1 MLRGVLFISQFP
13 IMFFSHSQNQNNKP
27 KPKPR
32 GKLIVLYGINNL
44 GKTTQAK
51 MLVEK
56 LKQTDIAAEY
66 LKYPLYGL
74 APSGTLINNYLRQGN
89 FYKLTPREAQ
99 IIYTLNRTQY
109 EETLKQKL
117 AQGIFIIAEDYTGT
131 GLAWGIGAD
140 VDENF
145 LKFINSHLLK
155 EDLAILFDGS
165 RFTSGIETNHRHE
178 QNEELTNKVR
188 VTHLHLAQERDWQ
201 IINANQTIEQVQA
214 AVWKKVK
221 KILPADETADIN
233 NLIAKAYPAEE
244 NKVEITAINPII
256 SDVKNINMNPR
267 LLGPE
272 EKEERSCAQF
282 NFTSTINSTIEVQKL
297 TPDAKP
303 PTRAHAS
310 DAGLDLYANDTY
322 TLYENEVAAI
332 ATGIALAIPENC
344 VGLIW
349 DKSGLAAGGLK
360 TMGGVIDSGYCG
372 EIKVVVINLSGDIYN
387 IAKGQKIAQ
396 ILIQEIKKP
405 ELREVGRLTET
416 ERGERGFGS
425 TGI

>member
-1 MLRGVLFISQFP
+1 
-13 IMFFSHSQNQNNKP
+13 MFFSHPKNKTNKP
-27 KPKPR
+27 ELKEH

-51 MLVEK
+51 MLAEK
-56 LKQTDIAAEY
+56 LKQTGIKAEY
-66 LKYPLYGL
+66 LKYPLYDL
-74 APSGTLINNYLRQGN
+74 APSGTLINDYLRQGN

-109 EETLKQKL
+109 EEKLKQKL
-117 AQGIFIIAEDYTGT
+117 AQGTYIVAEDYTGT
-131 GLAWGIGAD
+131 GLAWGIGAG

-145 LKFINSHLLK
+145 LKFINAHLLK

-165 RFTSGIETNHRHE
+165 RFTSGIETSHRHE
-178 QNEELTNKVR
+178 QNEELTSKVR
-188 VTHLHLAQERDWQ
+188 LNHLRLAQERNWQ

-221 KILPADETADIN
+221 KILPANEIGGIEV
-233 NLIAKAYPAEE
+233 LLAKAYPAEE

-256 SDVKNINMNPR
+256 SDVKNINANPR
-267 LLGPE
+267 LLRPE
-272 EKEERSCAQF
+272 EKEARLCAQF
-282 NFTSTINSTIEVQKL
+282 NFASTTNSTIEAQKL
-297 TPDAKP
+297 TPDAKL

-310 DAGLDLYANDTY
+310 DAGLDLYANDNY
-322 TLYENEVAAI
+322 TLYENEVATI
-332 ATGIALAIPENC
+332 NTGIALAIPENC
-344 VGLIW
+344 AGLIW

-360 TMGGVIDSGYCG
+360 TMGGVIDSGYRG
-372 EIKVVVINLSGDIYN
+372 EIKVVVVNLSGDIYH
-387 IAKGQKIAQ
+387 IAKNQKIAQ

-405 ELREVGRLTET
+405 ELREVDRLDET
-416 ERGERGFGS
+416 ERNSSGFGS